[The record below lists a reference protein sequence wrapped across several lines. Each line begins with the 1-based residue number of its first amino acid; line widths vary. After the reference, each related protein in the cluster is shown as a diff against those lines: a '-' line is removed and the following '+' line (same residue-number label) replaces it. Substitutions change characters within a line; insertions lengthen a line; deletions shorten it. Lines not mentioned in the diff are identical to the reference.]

1 MAKLLSIQQRLYP
14 NSTCFGCGP
23 ANPSGLQLHSFEGSD
38 GVEAAYQPR
47 HLLSNGMD
55 TLNGGIIA
63 TLLDCHSGSAVFLA
77 SAVDGSISALWVT
90 TELEV
95 RYRLPVPLDE
105 PIALRARI
113 IERDDTSMV
122 VAATLALNGKVRV
135 QAQTRWARV
144 RSVQTHATSHLPV
157 DDLSAY

>member
-1 MAKLLSIQQRLYP
+1 MANTLSIQQRLYP

-23 ANPSGLQLHSFEGSD
+23 ANPRGLQLCSYEGSD
-38 GVEAAYQPR
+38 SVEATFRPDAM
-47 HLLSNGMD
+47 LSNGMD

-77 SAVDGSISALWVT
+77 SAVDGEIGGLWVT
-90 TELEV
+90 TEMEV

-105 PIALRARI
+105 QIALRARI
-113 IERDDTSMV
+113 IAQEDAAMV

-135 QAQTRWARV
+135 QAETRWARV
-144 RSVQTHATSHLPV
+144 GGLATHVARH
-157 DDLSAY
+157 LSAGR

>member
-1 MAKLLSIQQRLYP
+1 MANTLSIQQRLYP

-23 ANPSGLQLHSFEGSD
+23 ANPSGLQLHSYDGPG
-38 GVEAAYQPR
+38 GVEATYQPS

-113 IERDDTSMV
+113 IEQDETSMV
-122 VAATLALNGKVRV
+122 VAATLALADKVRV
-135 QAQTRWARV
+135 QAQTRWAKV
-144 RSVQTHATSHLPV
+144 RGVATHALGHVPV
-157 DDLSAY
+157 DD